1 MSRGPLAGI
10 TVLDLTHYLAGPFG
24 TQVLGDLGAR
34 VIKVEPPAGDLTR
47 TVPPYF
53 VDGESAY
60 YLSTNRNKES
70 VVLDLKT
77 EHGCNAVRSM
87 VPHVDMVFESNR
99 PEVLQRFGL
108 DYESLAALNPAI
120 VMVSITGFGKDGPY
134 ADRPAYD
141 AIVQALSGVMS
152 LTGEI
157 GQSPVRTGV
166 PIGDLAG
173 GLYGVIGGLA
183 ALHEARTTGVGR
195 HVDVSMLDGQVS
207 LLSYLGSYFL
217 ASGDVP
223 PPQGRGHL
231 SNPAYRSFEAADGQF
246 VMVCANTQKQWEGL
260 CRALGIDDAALNDPR
275 FATLADRNEHREEV
289 WALVEPAFRTRPVAE
304 WLEPLRIHDVP
315 FAPLQTVD
323 QALADPQV
331 RHRDMVLSF
340 PGRGCDLIGNP
351 VKVLGNDRDDH
362 SWPPRL
368 GEHTDAVLEEFGPV
382 LEFGQAR

>member
-34 VIKVEPPAGDLTR
+34 VIKIEPPTGDLTR
-47 TVPPYF
+47 SVPPYF

-77 EHGCNAVRSM
+77 EEGRDVIRSM
-87 VPHVDMVFESNR
+87 IPRVDLVFESNR
-99 PEVLQRFGL
+99 PEVLERLGL
-108 DYESLAALNPAI
+108 GYDELAALNPAI

-134 ADRPAYD
+134 AERPAYD

-157 GQSPVRTGV
+157 GGTPVRTGV

-183 ALHEARTTGVGR
+183 ALHEARSTGVGR

-207 LLSYLGSYFL
+207 LLSYLGSYYL

-231 SNPAYRSFEAADGQF
+231 SNPVYRSFEAADGQF

-260 CRALGIDDAALNDPR
+260 CRALGIAHVLSDPR
-275 FATLADRNEHREEV
+275 FATLAERNEHREEV
-289 WALVEPAFRTRPVAE
+289 WAVVEPAFRSRPVAD
-304 WLEPLRIHDVP
+304 WLEPLRINDVP
-315 FAPLQTVD
+315 SAPLQTVD

-340 PGRGCDLIGNP
+340 PGQGCDLIGNP

-362 SWPPRL
+362 AWPPRL
-368 GEHTDAVLEEFGPV
+368 GQHTEAVLAEFGPV